1 MSTPLPPI
9 AVKERG
15 KALLSRPTL
24 NKDTAFT
31 KDERRLLGLDGLLP
45 ATVLT
50 LEEQVAV
57 ELQKIR
63 RKQDPLER
71 YIGLAALQD
80 RNETLFYRLLAENME
95 EFLPVVYTP
104 TVGEACKRWSQIW
117 RRARGAW
124 VTPDDQRRIPEL
136 LHNAAGN
143 GETRLIVVTDNERI
157 LGLGDLGVGGMGI
170 PIGKLSL
177 YTAAA
182 GIQPSWALP
191 VSLDV
196 GTDNQELLSDPAY
209 LGWRKPRLR
218 GAAYDAFIESF
229 VEAVATA
236 LPGCVIQWEDFKQ
249 ENAIKILERYRNS
262 VPSFNDDIQG
272 TGAVALAGLI
282 AAVNAGGGSG
292 STRMSD
298 QRFLFY
304 GAGAATLGIAR
315 LLRKH
320 LESAWASESERAR
333 AIIAMDSKGIVHEG
347 RTDLTD
353 GKSELAISSETFQ
366 ALKLHTLSAA
376 PTLEEIVTLIAPT
389 ALIGTSGQ
397 ASAFTEAA
405 IRAVSAAAPS
415 PLIWPLSNPTSCAEA
430 TPEQILNWSE
440 GRALVATGS
449 PFAPVTAAGATH
461 PISQANNVYIFPGVG
476 LAAIAGRLNKIP
488 DEAFLAAAEHL
499 AALTPPGRD
508 SIYPPLAQ
516 LRSISRNI
524 AIAVVRA
531 WVKGGWAPAVPED
544 RIAELVDAAMWSP
557 AYRQYLPA

>member
-31 KDERRLLGLDGLLP
+31 REERRLLGLDGLLP

-95 EFLPVVYTP
+95 EFLPIVYTP
-104 TVGEACKRWSQIW
+104 TVGEACKQWSQIW

-124 VTPDDQRRIPEL
+124 ITPDDQERIPEL
-136 LHNAAGN
+136 LHNAAGG

-177 YTAAA
+177 YIAAA
-182 GIQPSWALP
+182 GIHPSWALP

-196 GTDNQELLSDPAY
+196 GTDNQQLLSDPTY

-218 GAAYDAFIESF
+218 GAAYDAFIEKF
-229 VEAVATA
+229 VEAVALA

-272 TGAVALAGLI
+272 TGAVALAGII
-282 AAVNAGGGSG
+282 AAVKAGGGSG
-292 STRMSD
+292 SKRMGD

-304 GAGAATLGIAR
+304 GAGAATLGIVR
-315 LLRKH
+315 LLRRH
-320 LESAWASESERAR
+320 LESVGVSAEDRAH
-333 AIIAMDSKGIVHEG
+333 AIVAMDSKGVVHDG
-347 RTDLTD
+347 RGDLTG
-353 GKSELAISSETFQ
+353 GKSELAISASI
-366 ALKLHTLSAA
+366 LSALNLQSLG
-376 PTLEEIVTLIAPT
+376 TTSLEEVVARVAPT
-389 ALIGTSGQ
+389 ALIGTSGR
-397 ASAFTEAA
+397 AGAFTEAA
-405 IRAVSAAAPS
+405 VRAAAAVAPA

-430 TPEQILNWSE
+430 TPEQILTWSE
-440 GRALVATGS
+440 GRAFVATGS
-449 PFAPVTAAGATH
+449 PSEPVTIGGVAH

-488 DEAFLAAAEHL
+488 DEAFLVAAEEL

-508 SIYPPLAQ
+508 SIYPPIAQ
-516 LRSISRNI
+516 LRTISRSI

-531 WVKGGWAPAVPED
+531 GVEAGWAPKVPTD
-544 RIAELVDAAMWSP
+544 QIAEIVDAAMWSP
-557 AYRQYLPA
+557 IYRPYLPA

>member
-31 KDERRLLGLDGLLP
+31 REERRLLGLDGLLP

-95 EFLPVVYTP
+95 EFLPIVYTP
-104 TVGEACKRWSQIW
+104 TVGEACKQWSQIW

-124 VTPDDQRRIPEL
+124 ITPDDQERIPEL
-136 LHNAAGN
+136 LHNAAGG

-177 YTAAA
+177 YIAAA
-182 GIQPSWALP
+182 GIHPSWALP

-196 GTDNQELLSDPAY
+196 GTDNQQLLSDPTY

-218 GAAYDAFIESF
+218 GAAYDTFIEKF
-229 VEAVATA
+229 VEAVALA

-272 TGAVALAGLI
+272 TGAVALAGII
-282 AAVNAGGGSG
+282 AAIKAGGGSG
-292 STRMSD
+292 SKRMGD

-304 GAGAATLGIAR
+304 GAGAATLGIVR
-315 LLRKH
+315 LLRRH
-320 LESAWASESERAR
+320 LESVGVSAEDRAH
-333 AIIAMDSKGIVHEG
+333 AIVAMDSKGVVHDG
-347 RTDLTD
+347 RGDLTS
-353 GKSELAISSETFQ
+353 GKSELAISAS
-366 ALKLHTLSAA
+366 TLSALNLQSLG
-376 PTLEEIVTLIAPT
+376 TTSLEEVVARVAPT
-389 ALIGTSGQ
+389 ALIGTSGR
-397 ASAFTEAA
+397 AGAFTEAA
-405 IRAVSAAAPS
+405 VRAAAAVAPA

-430 TPEQILNWSE
+430 TPEQILTWSE
-440 GRALVATGS
+440 GRAFVATGS
-449 PFAPVTAAGATH
+449 PSEPVTIGGVAH

-476 LAAIAGRLNKIP
+476 LAAIAGRFNKIP
-488 DEAFLAAAEHL
+488 DEAFLVAAEEL

-508 SIYPPLAQ
+508 SIYPPIAQ
-516 LRSISRNI
+516 LRTISRSI

-531 WVKGGWAPAVPED
+531 GVEAGWAPKVPAD
-544 RIAELVDAAMWSP
+544 QIAEIVDAAMWSP
-557 AYRQYLPA
+557 TYRPYLPA